1 MHHYK
6 SAGYAFE
13 TLDIYRT
20 RDSVKQQLATDRGIS
35 LITIPF
41 WWDGKIE
48 RSVLFIHS
56 SLSSSVSHILILT
69 CSVMATIKKHRPDLL
84 TDANPTAA
92 PIPEQMPIS
101 LMDQYKTQEIED
113 IGEPITAC
121 FLTGTDKDPTNWY
134 VLYFI

>member
-1 MHHYK
+1 VHHYK

-20 RDSVKQQLATDRGIS
+20 RDSVKQQLAQDRGIS

-48 RSVLFIHS
+48 RSAIYIYIFLPL
-56 SLSSSVSHILILT
+56 SLPFLIYIT

-101 LMDQYKTQEIED
+101 LMDQYKTQELED

-121 FLTGTDKDPTNWY
+121 FLTGTDKDPTNW
-134 VLYFI
+134 